1 APAAKRPGGR
11 SVHNAHCPVVA
22 VQSRSAG
29 CNRDTC
35 FFAMTTLF
43 NCSIKQ
49 FYAMAADSNR
59 DAGSFALF
67 RHAAAPAPAR
77 GNLLDEQAWI
87 S

>member
-1 APAAKRPGGR
+1 
-11 SVHNAHCPVVA
+11 
-22 VQSRSAG
+22 
-29 CNRDTC
+29 
-35 FFAMTTLF
+35 MTTLF

-77 GNLLDEQAWI
+77 GTGLTALKKFYLKINQQEAQRDEVAFAPPQRSAGGWLV
-87 S
+87 SGES